1 MQYKRRHLF
10 SKIYRSKGEPAVNS
24 LFFKRIVTCSLFCV
38 CSACTTEHTG
48 LYDHVDCSG
57 AQQCFD
63 KGFRLA
69 KSGNK
74 DDGLVYFKKAC
85 SLDHLESCKN
95 LAVYYSLRYFTDP
108 NDDDTDNENL
118 KKAAIFTDRTCKL
131 GDADICAIAGSIMM
145 FTGDQESAQ
154 NYTHR
159 GCSLGS
165 KKSCSLEKLVE
176 MVPVFGSPE
185 VIREIMRSIY
195 RKLFADE

>member
-1 MQYKRRHLF
+1 M
-10 SKIYRSKGEPAVNS
+10 NS
-24 LFFKRIVTCSLFCV
+24 LFLKRIVTCSLFCV

-118 KKAAIFTDRTCKL
+118 NI
-131 GDADICAIAGSIMM
+131 S
-145 FTGDQESAQ
+145 E
-154 NYTHR
+154 
-159 GCSLGS
+159 
-165 KKSCSLEKLVE
+165 
-176 MVPVFGSPE
+176 
-185 VIREIMRSIY
+185 
-195 RKLFADE
+195 